1 MSDRRQAADLK
12 PVLVVVYCLPSIKH
26 IAMSW
31 PGQVRSGNQLLFY
44 GVTTA
49 WRDQFESFNPSTRPL
64 SWTSWGRIYL
74 TQHSFANNDMCLYT
88 FLVYTGPNHID
99 IKLNGHVVNGYMQ
112 GVFLPAPLVSTEIKK
127 VSEQPEDLF
136 KELKISM
143 EQQLYLAP
151 WPFLSDPGPIIVYPC
166 HSLTNSLTDDLV
178 EDLMNWPLLMESNI

>member
-1 MSDRRQAADLK
+1 
-12 PVLVVVYCLPSIKH
+12 
-26 IAMSW
+26 
-31 PGQVRSGNQLLFY
+31 
-44 GVTTA
+44 
-49 WRDQFESFNPSTRPL
+49 
-64 SWTSWGRIYL
+64 
-74 TQHSFANNDMCLYT
+74 MCLYP

-151 WPFLSDPGPIIVYPC
+151 WPFFITILYMGGAACTCV
-166 HSLTNSLTDDLV
+166 HSGRC
-178 EDLMNWPLLMESNI
+178 ICFQF